1 MWLAAL
7 GVVFVGLGVAMG
19 WYGLRPLAVV
29 PRLLRRGVQ
38 EPSTVSERSFVVCRG
53 TATPGEEGPIAA
65 PFTGREC
72 LGFEFEVT
80 ERQPSVVGL
89 PWFDSYLDD
98 GVATTAFELDGS
110 HGSLAVDP
118 SPRRFSLD
126 TEPTVTTVG
135 PSETPSDRIQQ
146 FLEVRELPAVAR
158 WLAAIPFFGRRRFV
172 ERRIDP
178 GEEYL
183 IAGTVD
189 HRAGRPTFTDDHVI
203 TDRSPWEFA
212 LGRLRTAVLPVVVA
226 VVFVAMGSWAL
237 LA

>member
-7 GVVFVGLGVAMG
+7 GVVFVGLGLAIG

-29 PRLLRRGVQ
+29 PRLLRSEVQ

-53 TATPGEEGPIAA
+53 TATAGEEGPIAA
-65 PFTGREC
+65 PFSGHEC

-80 ERQPSVVGL
+80 ERQPSFVGL
-89 PWFDSYLDD
+89 PWFDSYQDD
-98 GVATTAFELDGS
+98 GVATTTFELDGEY
-110 HGSLAVDP
+110 GSLAVDP

-135 PSETPSDRIQQ
+135 PGETPSDRIQR
-146 FLEVRELPAVAR
+146 FLDVRELPAVVR
-158 WLAAIPFFGRRRFV
+158 WLAAIPFFGHRRFV

-178 GEEYL
+178 GEDYL
-183 IAGTVD
+183 VAGNVD
-189 HRAGRPTFTDDHVI
+189 HREGTTTFTGDLAI
-203 TDRSPWEFA
+203 TGRSPWGVA
-212 LGRLRTAVLPVVVA
+212 LGRLRTAAFPLVVA
-226 VVFVAMGSWAL
+226 VVFVVTGSWAL